1 MISLKNI
8 YILFFFVGVFFIPIN
23 SYEGIPFLGE
33 YRFDSSIIFFF
44 ISALFFTIDYTI
56 KGKIKFPYKNLYFQ
70 FLLVFIIWIIISSLL
85 NYNSIEKN
93 YFKQTTG
100 INRFI
105 RQFIALLILI
115 YIFILS
121 YNIFTNFNLKILFY
135 KLRKVFFISFIIV
148 VIYGFLEILIIHFH
162 ISILEK
168 VIYLFNYFPFTDVY
182 LDYNFKRISS
192 LSMEPPF
199 LAMFLIT
206 IAGWIFSYIL
216 TNKGSKKY
224 IPSIILFVLTF
235 FSGSRTALIVITL
248 QFIVFLI
255 FAYRVSNKYKKKIK
269 RFLMII
275 GVLVI
280 LIFIFNGK
288 NFVKAIDTKLSS
300 LDFKENLIKSTS
312 NRSRFGIQYT
322 SLLIF
327 KEYPVLGVGYGQQA
341 YYGRY
346 KYPDWA
352 TKDNY
357 EFKLWYL
364 NNNVKSFPPGYNLY
378 TRLLAETGIVGFS
391 IFVVLIGLLIYQSIL
406 LLIYRE
412 ETEKTIAI
420 VLLISFVGFAINW
433 LQIDSF
439 RMYGFWINFALL
451 IVLLQTKKKY
461 NIAE

>member
-1 MISLKNI
+1 LKSLKHT
-8 YILFFFVGVFFIPIN
+8 YIFIFFIGIFFIPIN
-23 SYEGIPFLGE
+23 SYEGIPLLGE
-33 YRFDSSIIFFF
+33 FRFDSSIIFFF
-44 ISALFFTIDYTI
+44 ISSLFFTIDYTI
-56 KGKIKFPYKNLYFQ
+56 KGKVKIPFKNLYFQ
-70 FLLVFIIWIIISSLL
+70 IFLVFVIWIIISTFL
-85 NYNSIEKN
+85 NYNSIEKS
-93 YFKQTTG
+93 YFKKTSG

-105 RQFIALLILI
+105 RQFVALLILI

-121 YNIFTNFNLKILFY
+121 YNIFTNFNLKILFF
-135 KLRKVFFISFIIV
+135 KLRKIFFISFIV
-148 VIYGFLEILIIHFH
+148 VSIYGFLEILIIYFH

-168 VIYLFNYFPFTDVY
+168 VIYLFNYFPFTNVY

-216 TNKGSKKY
+216 TNKSFNKY
-224 IPSIILFVLTF
+224 IPSIVLFILTF
-235 FSGSRTALIVITL
+235 FSGSRTALIVISI
-248 QFIVFLI
+248 QFLVFLV
-255 FAYRVSNKYKKKIK
+255 FAFRVSNIYKKKIK
-269 RFLMII
+269 RFLLII
-275 GVLVI
+275 GAIVL
-280 LIFIFNGK
+280 LIFIFNGEK
-288 NFVKAIDTKLSS
+288 FVKEIDTKLSS
-300 LDFKENLIKSTS
+300 LNFKENLIKNTS

-327 KEYPVLGVGYGQQA
+327 KEHPILGVGYGQQA
-341 YYGRY
+341 YYGRS

-378 TRLLAETGIVGFS
+378 TRLLAETGIIGFS
-391 IFVVLIGLLIYQSIL
+391 IFVLLIGLLVYQSIL
-406 LLIYRE
+406 LLVHRK

-420 VLLISFVGFAINW
+420 VLLISFIGFAINW

-439 RMYGFWINFALL
+439 RMYGFWISFALI

-461 NIAE
+461 IKPE